1 MAIAIARDVL
11 GDVLR
16 LIESTLKVPADRID
30 VDASMESFGV
40 NSLIAMELM
49 ANIQSEFEVVLT
61 PADFAGVDTTR
72 DLAGLLAS
80 LIEDAGTESARPAA
94 TGLQPW
100 DVAAGSLLVTEAV
113 ASNPSFSTLTSLVA
127 Q

>member
-94 TGLQPW
+94 TRK
-100 DVAAGSLLVTEAV
+100 
-113 ASNPSFSTLTSLVA
+113 SNNRW
-127 Q
+127 